1 MQNNTFRIAFW
12 TLLTSLGLCLTA
24 AMLSPQA
31 QLAIS
36 PPPATLPHQDGFV
49 LAEYPRIKLGP
60 PESFPTDWRVASTD
74 LGVIP
79 TIAVPPPRPAPVNHD
94 APSPLRELPVPSPYS
109 ARPIAPPP
117 YEFERQQVA
126 VAENAPE
133 EPVDSNLQIASRT
146 EIPSRVLTA
155 PQPEEAEVI
164 SSLTATENH
173 IYEELPPPPLVLDAP
188 SVMDER
194 ANVPSTSFG
203 ESVLQTELLAEVQLI
218 REQVTRIGEMQVRTA
233 TNPKM
238 ETESAPEEQTLRVE
252 PQPWTPLKTDL
263 LVETEA
269 ENVLTAESVPVDVE
283 VTVSETV
290 EPVEAVNEELK
301 GIVIRAIPSE
311 LSDRWSF
318 EFRNAPVSEVLV
330 KLGEHAGTEVVVEAG
345 IDEVFSRDFK
355 NVDPRQALA
364 SVVKTFGFGV
374 DVRGDYIFIRSERPL
389 PKSR

>member
-1 MQNNTFRIAFW
+1 MQNHTFRIAFW

-24 AMLSPQA
+24 AVLSPQA

-60 PESFPTDWRVASTD
+60 PESFPSDWRVASSD
-74 LGVIP
+74 PSVIP

-94 APSPLRELPVPSPYS
+94 APSPVRELPVPSPYE

-117 YEFERQQVA
+117 YELKQESMVVQEQ
-126 VAENAPE
+126 PE
-133 EPVDSNLQIASRT
+133 ELPATDLRIASRT

-155 PQPEEAEVI
+155 PQPEEAEAI
-164 SSLTATENH
+164 SSLTASENH
-173 IYEELPPPPLVLDAP
+173 IYEELPPPPLVLDDPLVVEEPVVLAP
-188 SVMDER
+188 
-194 ANVPSTSFG
+194 TSFG
-203 ESVLQTELLAEVQLI
+203 ESALQTELLAEVQLI
-218 REQVTRIGEMQVRTA
+218 REQVTRIGEMQVRAA
-233 TNPKM
+233 TTPKL
-238 ETESAPEEQTLRVE
+238 ETESTPEEQQTLRVE
-252 PQPWTPLKTDL
+252 PQPWAPLKTDL
-263 LVETEA
+263 LVEAET
-269 ENVLTAESVPVDVE
+269 ENVLVAETVPVNVD
-283 VTVSETV
+283 VTVSESS
-290 EPVEAVNEELK
+290 EPVEAVEEAS

-311 LSDRWSF
+311 TPERWSF

-345 IDEVFSRDFK
+345 IDDVYSRDFK

-374 DVRGDYIFIRSERPL
+374 DVRGDYIFIRRDRPL
-389 PKSR
+389 SKSR